1 MGAVASPAAADVL
14 INVDKATQRMTV
26 TVDGS
31 ERYTWAVSTGLA
43 GGPPSGTFRPERM
56 ERMWY
61 SRAFGMAPMP
71 HSIFFRGPFAIH
83 GTTMISRLG
92 QPASHGCV
100 RLHPDNATILFDL
113 VAQEGPRGEDAHR
126 GPLTG
131 RSPRSGLRSSAGE
144 PQALTEYLEAER
156 VSEVARLFAR
166 RHHAGRAHRLA
177 RRPDRDTRCARR

>member
-1 MGAVASPAAADVL
+1 MFSKMAALRIALCCAAAIAAIGTVTLPAAADVL
-14 INVDKATQRMTV
+14 ITVDKSTQQLTV
-26 TVDGS
+26 AVDGNQ
-31 ERYTWAVSTGLA
+31 RYAWPVSTGLH

-113 VAQEGPRGEDAHR
+113 VAQEGPAK
-126 GPLTG
+126 
-131 RSPRSGLRSSAGE
+131 
-144 PQALTEYLEAER
+144 
-156 VSEVARLFAR
+156 
-166 RHHAGRAHRLA
+166 
-177 RRPDRDTRCARR
+177 TRIVVH

>member
-1 MGAVASPAAADVL
+1 MFGKMSAWRMALRWAAIGAVAIGGIGAMAAPAAADIV
-14 INVDKATQRMTV
+14 ITVDKSTQQLTV
-26 TVDGS
+26 AVDGNQ
-31 ERYTWAVSTGLA
+31 RYAWPVSTGLH

-113 VAQEGPRGEDAHR
+113 VAQEGPAK
-126 GPLTG
+126 
-131 RSPRSGLRSSAGE
+131 
-144 PQALTEYLEAER
+144 
-156 VSEVARLFAR
+156 
-166 RHHAGRAHRLA
+166 
-177 RRPDRDTRCARR
+177 TRIVVH